1 MTFKSSIFPPG
12 YTSISGAPFTP
23 ETLEILAEGDDE
35 YIPSLDGTEEFH
47 VTTRPG
53 IEALVEWT
61 VAAQQTYQR
70 LQRRAQ
76 KVESLDVN
84 FRAKMIPLYQEASF
98 ATAYWS
104 LVKIIGELH
113 REKGYAVSEFP
124 QARPLLVLDGTEVSN
139 PAQWV
144 GIATQAHLR
153 ALNRINTIS
162 DFAASA
168 GFPLESV
175 REVEV
180 GEARA
185 VADAM
190 GNPLAIAAVASA
202 VIVLVAVSIGGLAI
216 VQVNLTVRPLV
227 ESLAQ
232 WMNTVNEMNELNLE
246 VAETAEGM
254 CQQKYA
260 GDPEGYSQCANEALG
275 VMIENSKEL
284 GDIGIQSFAGDL
296 IGTARAFGTILLL
309 GGAAVGTYLVLKK
322 D

>member
-1 MTFKSSIFPPG
+1 MTLKSSIFPPG
-12 YTSISGAPFTP
+12 YTNISGAPLTP

-35 YIPSLDGTEEFH
+35 YIPSLDGREEYH
-47 VTTRPG
+47 VTTRAG

-61 VAAQQTYQR
+61 VAAQQTYRQ
-70 LQRRAQ
+70 LQRRTQ
-76 KVESLDVN
+76 KVESLDID
-84 FRAKMIPLYQEASF
+84 FRAKMVPLFQEASF

-104 LVKIIGELH
+104 LIKIIGELH
-113 REKGYAVSEFP
+113 REKGYTVSEFP
-124 QARPLLVLDGTEVSN
+124 QAGSLLVLEGTEVSS

-144 GIATQAHLR
+144 GIATQAHRR
-153 ALNRINTIS
+153 ALTRINTIS

-175 REVEV
+175 REIEV
-180 GEARA
+180 GQART

-190 GNPLAIAAVASA
+190 GNPLAIAAVAVA
-202 VIVLVAVSIGGLAI
+202 VVVLVGVGLGGTAI
-216 VQVNLTVRPLV
+216 VSLTMTVRPLV

-232 WMNTVNEMNELNLE
+232 WMNTVNEMNDLNLE
-246 VAETAEGM
+246 VAETTEAA

-260 GDPEGYSQCANEALG
+260 GNPEGYSQCANEALG
-275 VMIENSKEL
+275 VMIENSETL

-296 IGTARAFGTILLL
+296 LGTARAFGTILLL
-309 GGAAVGTYLVLKK
+309 GGTAVGTYLILKK

>member
-1 MTFKSSIFPPG
+1 MTLKSSIFPPG
-12 YTSISGAPFTP
+12 YTNISGAPLTP

-35 YIPSLDGTEEFH
+35 YIPSLDGREEYH
-47 VTTRPG
+47 VTTRAG

-61 VAAQQTYQR
+61 VAAQQTYRQ
-70 LQRRAQ
+70 LQLRTQ
-76 KVESLDVN
+76 KVEGLDID
-84 FRAKMIPLYQEASF
+84 FRAKMIPMYQDAGF

-104 LVKIIGELH
+104 LVKIVGELH
-113 REKGYAVSEFP
+113 RSKDYGVSEFP
-124 QARPLLVLDGTEVSN
+124 QARSLLVINGTEVSS

-153 ALNRINTIS
+153 AINRINTIS

-175 REVEV
+175 REVELGAPGEV
-180 GEARA
+180 GE
-185 VADAM
+185 M
-190 GNPLAIAAVASA
+190 GNPFAIAAVA
-202 VIVLVAVSIGGLAI
+202 VVVLVAISLGGIAI
-216 VQVNLTVRPLV
+216 VQVNMTVRPLV

-232 WMNTVNEMNELNLE
+232 WMNTINEMNALNLE
-246 VAETAEGM
+246 VAETTEEM

-260 GDPEGYSQCANEALG
+260 SNPEGYSQCANEALA
-275 VMIENSKEL
+275 VMVENSEAL

-296 IGTARAFGTILLL
+296 MGTARAFGTILLL
-309 GGAAVGTYLVLKK
+309 GGAAVGTYLILKK